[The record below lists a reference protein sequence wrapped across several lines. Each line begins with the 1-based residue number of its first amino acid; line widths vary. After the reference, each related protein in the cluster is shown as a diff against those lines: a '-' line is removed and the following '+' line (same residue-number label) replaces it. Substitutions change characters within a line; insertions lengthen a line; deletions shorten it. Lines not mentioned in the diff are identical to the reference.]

1 MGAALAASLSTSRP
15 VLKTFDLAAPVQ
27 DTVIYQKD
35 AYKLNRKGDL
45 GEVALSDSILA
56 AMKGNYGASG
66 DTLLTARDT
75 LHAPDSLRLIDPFR
89 YKYYVALM
97 DSLTHVEVSDSL
109 RQSEKLHWEAKDTL
123 AARQDSSDLVKLDS
137 LYIVVQDELA
147 KAAFEKWY
155 NGLTPEARKK
165 YDQEQLIKKQRHI
178 ADSLKEIKEEED
190 AVRDSIRRATPRV
203 LQAFAIPDTMQYKR
217 IIAWQTDPDF
227 QKVDAYVPDTSFNY
241 YFEDYAFKR
250 QDVGASWLGVAG
262 SPVQSFNYFRRKSD
276 SGLDFYTPT
285 EAWTFS
291 HGTLPNYNT
300 KTPYTELAYWGT
312 ILAKTAK
319 ESDNIHILTT
329 QNITPELNFQI
340 LYDRWGGGGMLLE
353 EETANKTFSTSANY
367 LGKKYMATAGFISN
381 SVTRKENGGIVDNS
395 WIRDTTV
402 DSREIAVNL
411 TGAAS
416 HIKRRTVFLD
426 QQVRIPMSFVQD
438 LFSGKKV
445 LADTLAA
452 GDTTA
457 VKDSLAAPDSTAV
470 VRKPDSLDRNVTTF
484 FIGHSSE
491 WSRYA
496 RDYSDNLTPNST
508 AAISLYNDVFNYGMA
523 SLDTFKVV
531 NLDNKVFVRLQPWSD
546 DAFIS
551 KLNVGIGD
559 KLRTYTEA
567 WQDTTKTDKIHREN
581 SLYAYAGV
589 EGNIHDFFNWNAKGR
604 FTFAGAEIGDF
615 DIEANAAMRFYPF
628 RKARRSP
635 LTVSAGFETSLQEPQ
650 WYQKHI
656 YTNHY
661 IWDNDFG
668 KTSTTKVQGR
678 VDAPYLRASAEV
690 GYALL
695 AGNLYYDTLGV
706 IRQNSPAMSVF
717 SASARKDFC
726 IADFLHLDN
735 RVLFQL
741 SSRPEVMPLPKLAV
755 NLKWYIEF
763 VAQRSEEHHSNV
775 LVMQVG
781 LNGWYNTAWNAP
793 AWNPNLGVFQNQTK
807 ELYNGGPVVDAFI
820 NMQWKQACI
829 FLKLEN
835 ANMGWPF
842 KKADYF
848 STHGFIG
855 TQRAFKVGIF
865 WPFYIY
871 PAKDTRASQRSSG
884 SGSASSSST
893 SDSSLSSP
901 ASRQGSSSRSGIST
915 SRNER

>member
-1 MGAALAASLSTSRP
+1 MGVALAASIATSRP
-15 VLKTFDLAAPVQ
+15 VTRTFDLDVPVQ
-27 DTVIYQKD
+27 DTVIYRSD
-35 AYKLNRKGDL
+35 AYKLGRKGDL

-56 AMKGNYGASG
+56 AMKGDFRASG
-66 DTLLTARDT
+66 DSTLSARDT
-75 LHAPDSLRLIDPFR
+75 LHAPDSLRLTDPFR

-109 RQSEKLHWEAKDTL
+109 RMSEKLHWEALDTL
-123 AARQDSSDLVKLDS
+123 AARQDSTDLVMLDS
-137 LYIVVQDELA
+137 LYLVVQDELA
-147 KAAFEKWY
+147 RAAFEKWY
-155 NGLTPEARKK
+155 NGLSPEDRKR
-165 YDQEQLIKKQRHI
+165 YDQEQLIKRQRAI
-178 ADSLKEIKEEED
+178 ADSLKEIKEEAD
-190 AVRDSIRRATPRV
+190 AVRDSIRKATPRV

-217 IIAWQTDPDF
+217 IIAWKTDTDF
-227 QKVDAYVPDTSFNY
+227 QKVEAYVPDTSYNY

-250 QDVGASWLGVAG
+250 RDLGASWLGVAG
-262 SPVQSFNYFRRKSD
+262 SPVQSYNYFRRGSD
-276 SGLDFYTPT
+276 SNLDFYTPN

-329 QNITPELNFQI
+329 QNISPELNFQI
-340 LYDRWGGGGMLLE
+340 LYDRWGGGGMLLN
-353 EETANKTFSTSANY
+353 EETANKTFSASVNY
-367 LGKKYMATAGFISN
+367 LGKRYMAGAGFISN
-381 SVTRKENGGIVDNS
+381 TVTRKENGGMEDIS

-402 DSREIAVNL
+402 DSREIAVRL
-411 TGAAS
+411 SDAVS
-416 HIKRRTVFLD
+416 HVKKRTVYLD

-438 LFSGKKV
+438 LFSGRKA
-445 LADTLAA
+445 LSDTLAA
-452 GDTTA
+452 GDSTA
-457 VKDSLAAPDSTAV
+457 VKDSLAAPDSTAA
-470 VRKPDSLDRNVTTF
+470 VRRTDSLDRNVTSF

-491 WSRYA
+491 WSRYS
-496 RDYSDNLTPNST
+496 RDYSDNLLQNSS
-508 AAISLYNDVFNYGMA
+508 AALSLYDNVFNYGTA

-531 NLDNKVFVRLQPWSD
+531 NLDNKLFVRLQPWSD

-559 KLRTYTEA
+559 KFRTYAEA
-567 WQDTTKTDKIHREN
+567 WQDTTKTDKLHREN

-589 EGNIHDFFNWNAKGR
+589 EGNVHDFFKWGAKGR

-615 DIEANAAMRFYPF
+615 SLRADASMNFYPF
-628 RKARRSP
+628 RRARRSP
-635 LTVSAGFETSLQEPQ
+635 LTVGASFETSLQEPQ

-661 IWDNDFG
+661 VWDNDFG
-668 KTSTTKVQGR
+668 KTSTTKVQGM
-678 VDAPYLRASAEV
+678 VDIPYLRASAEL

-695 AGNLYYDTLGV
+695 ANNIYYDTLGV
-706 IRQNSPAMSVF
+706 IMQNPTAMSVL

-726 IADFLHLDN
+726 IADFVHLDN

-763 VAQRSEEHHSNV
+763 VAQRNENRSANI
-775 LVMQVG
+775 LTMQVG

-793 AWNPNLGVFQNQTK
+793 AWNPALGVFQNQTQV
-807 ELYNGGPVVDAFI
+807 LYNSGPVVDAFI

-842 KKADYF
+842 KQADYF
-848 STHGFIG
+848 SAHGFIG

-865 WPFYIY
+865 WPFYVT
-871 PAKDTRASQRSSG
+871 PAKDTRAARNSAGAASG
-884 SGSASSSST
+884 AASSEGALSPPSSFQGT
-893 SDSSLSSP
+893 
-901 ASRQGSSSRSGIST
+901 AATGSSARTT
-915 SRNER
+915 SRNAK